1 MHQLL
6 SRHRLL
12 GAVFVGALVLALW
25 LVVAIFNQS
34 FKKFDEVTL
43 AAGTAGLQLP
53 DRADVKIRGVLV
65 GQVLEMK
72 PSEDGAV
79 LELGIEPDKIDQI
92 PQDVTAAIVPKTL
105 FGEKY
110 VDLTVPAQAS
120 GKPLAAGDEIEQ
132 TEMPVEVEKVLND
145 LYPLLRSIQP
155 AELNYTLNAL
165 ATALEGRGEQIGES
179 LETLDGY
186 LTRLNPQLPALVE
199 DLRLL
204 AEVTDTYGD
213 VFPDLAEVLRN
224 TTKTGNTLV
233 QKEDQLNAFLRDV
246 TSFSDTTTGFLNDNG
261 NNIVRLAELSEPTL
275 ALLARYAPTSPCLL
289 EGIVKQAPRLA
300 STFRGFIFHIDLKL
314 LPTQPRGYTAA
325 DRQVYG
331 ASNGPDC
338 AGLPNPPI
346 PYPRFPNLDDGV
358 NGINKGGQRTA
369 PAFSGAARA
378 EQSGLA
384 PRIGQANRSRMSIGP
399 SGTTSQK
406 ALFNSLLSP
415 VLGMPAEEMSDVT
428 TLLFAPTFA
437 GTEVSMRP

>member
-1 MHQLL
+1 MHQLF

-65 GQVLEMK
+65 GQVLELK
-72 PSEDGAV
+72 PSQDGAV

-110 VDLTVPAQAS
+110 VDLTVPAEAS
-120 GKPLAAGDEIEQ
+120 GTPLAAGDTIEQ

-213 VFPDLAEVLRN
+213 VFPQLAEVLRN

-233 QKEDQLNAFLRDV
+233 EKEDQLAAFLRDV

-275 ALLARYAPTSPCLL
+275 ALLARYAPSSPCLL

-314 LPTQPRGYTAA
+314 LPTQPRGYTEA

-358 NGINKGGQRTA
+358 DGIFKGGQRTA
-369 PAFSGAARA
+369 PAFSGATRA
-378 EQSGLA
+378 DQGSLA
-384 PRIGQANRSRMSIGP
+384 PRIGQANRSRMSVGP
-399 SGTTSQK
+399 SGTASQK
-406 ALFNSLLSP
+406 ALFNSLISP
-415 VLGMPAEEMSDVT
+415 ALGVPAEEMSDVT